1 LLCHNGPVNELIS
14 EYKQYLEK
22 ERGASAH
29 TVRNYVSDLELFF
42 AFLREKK
49 IPCEGIDDLERLEPP
64 AVRGFLASM
73 FDDNAASSTARRL
86 SAVKT
91 FFKYLVRMGKL
102 EHNPAEGVRP
112 PKIPNMLPKFL
123 SVDEAAA
130 LVATP
135 KTDTSAGLR
144 DRAILEVLYASGLR
158 VSELV
163 GLDTGDVD
171 FEYATVRVLGKGGKE
186 RVVPF
191 GSKAADALRAWL
203 AERHKLAGPHSEN
216 ALFLN
221 HKGGRLTTRSVA
233 RMIDRYVLECA
244 MARAISPHVLRHT
257 FATHMLNAGADL
269 RGIQELLGHVSLSTT
284 QRYTHVT
291 IDRLMEVYDKA
302 HPHAKKQG

>member
-1 LLCHNGPVNELIS
+1 VNELIS
-14 EYKQYLEK
+14 EYRQYLEK
-22 ERGASAH
+22 ERGASPH
-29 TVRNYVSDLELFF
+29 TVRNYVSDLEIFF

-49 IPCEGIDDLERLEPP
+49 IPCESIDDLERLEPL
-64 AVRGFLASM
+64 AVRGFLASR
-73 FDDNAASSTARRL
+73 FADNAASSTARRL

-91 FFKYLVRMGKL
+91 FFRHLVRLGRL
-102 EHNPAEGVRP
+102 GHNPADGVRP
-112 PKIPNMLPKFL
+112 PKIPKMLPKFL

-135 KTDTSAGLR
+135 KAGTPAGLR
-144 DRAILEVLYASGLR
+144 DRAILELLYASGLR
-158 VSELV
+158 VSELC

-171 FEYATVRVLGKGGKE
+171 FEYSTVRVLGKGSKE

-191 GSKAADALRAWL
+191 GAKAAGALRAWL
-203 AERHKLAGPHSEN
+203 SERHKLAKPDSEG
-216 ALFLN
+216 AAFLN
-221 HKGGRLTTRSVA
+221 LRGGRLTPRSIA

-244 MARAISPHVLRHT
+244 MARSISPHVLRHT

-302 HPHAKKQG
+302 HPHAKKA